1 MTARRQTR
9 NSPARDPFAHR
20 AGATRHA
27 LALALALAC
36 GSTGV
41 ATAAAPQ
48 RIVSINVCTDQLAML
63 LVEPSRIKSLS
74 FLAADPSSSAMAR
87 EGAVFHLNHGLAEE
101 ILPFDPDI
109 VLAGPYAARP
119 AVTMLRRLGYR
130 VFELPLGRTLAD
142 VPRHIR
148 LVARALGA
156 EARGEELVRA
166 FDTRL
171 AAIPPAPTG
180 PRPVAALFA
189 PNGITSGDD
198 SLPAAVMDAAGFDN
212 LAARQGMHGVGRF
225 SLEAIA
231 AARPDALI
239 LGRLSVEYPSL
250 AKATLDHPALRRSV
264 PDSAVIGLPH
274 HLWACATPHIAE
286 AVARLAAFR
295 VRRAAAGSSA
305 TALP

>member
-1 MTARRQTR
+1 MGT
-9 NSPARDPFAHR
+9 PAAE
-20 AGATRHA
+20 
-27 LALALALAC
+27 
-36 GSTGV
+36 
-41 ATAAAPQ
+41 APQ

-63 LVEPSRIKSLS
+63 LVEPKRIKSLS

-87 EGAVFHLNHGLAEE
+87 EGAAFHLNHGLAEE

-130 VFELPLGRTLAD
+130 VFELPLGQTLAD

-148 LVARALGA
+148 LVSRALGA
-156 EARGEELVRA
+156 KARGEELVRA
-166 FDTRL
+166 FDARL
-171 AAIPPAPTG
+171 AAIPPPPTG

-189 PNGITSGDD
+189 PNGITSGDE

-225 SLEAIA
+225 TLEAIA
-231 AARPDALI
+231 AAPPDALI
-239 LGRLSVEYPSL
+239 LGRLSVEHPSL
-250 AKATLDHPALRRSV
+250 AAATLEHPALRRSL
-264 PDSAVIGLPH
+264 PEGAVIGLPH

-286 AVARLAAFR
+286 AVERLAAFR
-295 VRRAAAGSSA
+295 ARR
-305 TALP
+305 TAVKAEAP

>member
-1 MTARRQTR
+1 V
-9 NSPARDPFAHR
+9 
-20 AGATRHA
+20 GAA
-27 LALALALAC
+27 
-36 GSTGV
+36 V
-41 ATAAAPQ
+41 AEAPQ
-48 RIVSINVCTDQLAML
+48 RIVSINLCTDQLAML

-87 EGAVFHLNHGLAEE
+87 EGAAFHLNHGLAEE

-142 VPRHIR
+142 VPHHIR

-166 FDTRL
+166 FETRM
-171 AAIPPAPTG
+171 AAIPPPPPG

-198 SLPAAVMDAAGFDN
+198 SLPAAVMEAAGFDN
-212 LAARQGMHGVGRF
+212 LAARHGMHGVGRF
-225 SLEAIA
+225 TLEAIA
-231 AARPDALI
+231 VARPDVLI

-250 AKATLDHPALRRSV
+250 AKATLDHPALRLSV
-264 PDSAVIGLPH
+264 PDSAVVGLPH
-274 HLWACATPHIAE
+274 HLWACATPHVAE

-295 VRRAAAGSSA
+295 VRRAGA
-305 TALP
+305 TARAP